1 MYNLASS
8 TDLAANLRSTR
19 LSSKGSTL
27 LAWTEVKFFML
38 NYFAVQEISCCSVFF
53 LNVLLH
59 FIVTTEPFMDARGSQ
74 ILCGL
79 CLQHW
84 GSFSVW
90 RIVPFVPCVLWCICL
105 TWILITVTVL
115 ITKLFRFRFGFTLTL
130 NVLHCGRVYHI
141 ILIYEV
147 FFLYS
152 LTIDNGSAIDVVYA
166 WPLWCY

>member
-1 MYNLASS
+1 MNRGEIFYAELLCSAG
-8 TDLAANLRSTR
+8 DLLL
-19 LSSKGSTL
+19 LS
-27 LAWTEVKFFML
+27 
-38 NYFAVQEISCCSVFF
+38 FF
-53 LNVLLH
+53 LNVLLY
-59 FIVTTEPFMDARGSQ
+59 FIVTAEPFLDTRGSQ
-74 ILCGL
+74 ILSGL

-84 GSFSVW
+84 GSFCVW

-105 TWILITVTVL
+105 TWILITVTIL
-115 ITKLFRFRFGFTLTL
+115 ITKLFRFRFGFTFTL

-152 LTIDNGSAIDVVYA
+152 LTIDNGSTIDVVYA

>member
-53 LNVLLH
+53 WMCSCISLLQQNL
-59 FIVTTEPFMDARGSQ
+59 FWIPEAAKFCAD
-74 ILCGL
+74 

-84 GSFSVW
+84 SSFSVW

-105 TWILITVTVL
+105 TWILITVTIL

-152 LTIDNGSAIDVVYA
+152 LTIDNGSTIDVVYA